1 MKLEF
6 KNVGVMGWCVPKVL
20 VACLIAVA
28 MAAPQ
33 LEVEAEVPLSVEPEV
48 VVESLP
54 QISVVGSGIDERP
67 AVALLR
73 DERVDSGDGNF
84 NFAFEADNG
93 VAMAVEGT
101 PGVEGGVSMSG
112 SYR

>member
-1 MKLEF
+1 
-6 KNVGVMGWCVPKVL
+6 
-20 VACLIAVA
+20 

-33 LEVEAEVPLSVEPEV
+33 LEVEAEAEVPLLVEPEV
-48 VVESLP
+48 VVEALP
-54 QISVVGSGIDERP
+54 QISSVVSGTGDRP
-67 AVALLR
+67 VVALLR

-93 VAMAVEGT
+93 VAMSVEGT

-112 SYR
+112 SYRYSKVYINSSRLVL